1 MFSLSPRQCCSS
13 LIKIKSNNIRQF
25 IFQGLFA
32 QREEDPSTRKILE
45 GGNNFLQCY
54 MQKFQSTWCPS
65 EVEKGLKME
74 GDKNKNAIWALLLLY
89 WHLQQNWQNQQNYHY
104 NQLVETSL
112 LQLII
117 VNTLLNAPPP
127 FLSVL
132 YLQLYNLG
140 QNC

>member
-25 IFQGLFA
+25 IFQGLFT

-74 GDKNKNAIWALLLLY
+74 GDKNKNAIWALLLLTGIY
-89 WHLQQNWQNQQNYHY
+89 GKIGRISRII
-104 NQLVETSL
+104 TIISL
-112 LQLII
+112 WKQ
-117 VNTLLNAPPP
+117 AYY
-127 FLSVL
+127 S
-132 YLQLYNLG
+132 
-140 QNC
+140 